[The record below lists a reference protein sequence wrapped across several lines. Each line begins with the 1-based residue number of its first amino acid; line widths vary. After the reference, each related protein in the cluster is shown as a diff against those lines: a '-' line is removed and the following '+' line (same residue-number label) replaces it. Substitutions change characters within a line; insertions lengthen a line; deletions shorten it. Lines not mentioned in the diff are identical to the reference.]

1 VNATLNLRAA
11 STARTRNLRASGT
24 ARTRIPVRVGAL
36 GAVLAGFILAAS
48 PAQADRIEKHFPVQN
63 KPKITV
69 RNSSGRIQV
78 KAWSKNEV
86 LVAWTNKSGKSVV
99 ETEAAGNRVEVATQT
114 NGDGISADDSKT
126 DFDITV
132 PVDSELSVRTDSGNV
147 TVDSV
152 HGDMTFDTVG
162 ANLQL
167 SDVDGYMVV
176 KTIDGSLVCNRCSG
190 KLEANSISGN
200 VQMISPTLDSVRVQ
214 TSSGNIFFDGSFLS
228 RGIYIMKNF
237 SGTIE
242 VHFASSDSFDVNATS
257 LKGDVINQATFK
269 PDTHG
274 SPHPASKWGHSL
286 FGTLN
291 EGHAK
296 VELSSF
302 SGTIKILKR
311 D

>member
-1 VNATLNLRAA
+1 MNATSYLRAA
-11 STARTRNLRASGT
+11 STARTRNS
-24 ARTRIPVRVGAL
+24 VRVGAL
-36 GAVLAGFILAAS
+36 GAVVAGLILAAS
-48 PAQADRIEKHFPVQN
+48 PAHADRIEKHFPVQN

-78 KAWSKNEV
+78 KAWTKNEV
-86 LVAWTNKSGKSVV
+86 LVAWTNASGKTVV
-99 ETEAAGNRVEVATQT
+99 ETEEAGNRVEVATRASE
-114 NGDGISADDSKT
+114 NGVSADDSKT
-126 DFDITV
+126 DFEITV
-132 PVDSELSVRTDSGNV
+132 PVESELSVRTDSGNV

-200 VQMISPTLDSVRVQ
+200 VQMIQPTLDSVRVQ
-214 TSSGNIFFDGSFLS
+214 TSSGNIFFDGSFLN

-257 LKGDVINQATFK
+257 LKGDVINQASFK

>member
-1 VNATLNLRAA
+1 MNA
-11 STARTRNLRASGT
+11 SFSSP
-24 ARTRIPVRVGAL
+24 IRVSAL
-36 GAVLAGFILAAS
+36 GAVMAGFILAAS
-48 PAQADRIEKHFPVQN
+48 PAQADRIEKHFAVQS

-69 RNSSGRIQV
+69 RNSNGRIQV
-78 KAWSKNEV
+78 KAWTKPEV
-86 LVAWTNKSGKSVV
+86 LVAWISASGRTVV
-99 ETEAAGNRVEVATQT
+99 ETELAGNRVEVATQF
-114 NGDGISADDSKT
+114 NGDGTSADDSKT
-126 DFDITV
+126 DFEITV
-132 PVDSELSVRTDSGNV
+132 PVESELSVRTDSGNV

-167 SDVDGYMVV
+167 SDVNGYMVV

-200 VQMISPTLDSVRVQ
+200 VQMIQPTLDSVRVQ

-242 VHFASSDSFDVNATS
+242 VHFSSSDSFDVNASS
-257 LKGDVINQATFK
+257 LKGDVINQASFK
-269 PDTHG
+269 PDSHG
-274 SPHPASKWGHSL
+274 SPHTASKWGHSL
-286 FGTLN
+286 FGTMN
-291 EGHAK
+291 DGHAK

>member
-1 VNATLNLRAA
+1 MVM
-11 STARTRNLRASGT
+11 
-24 ARTRIPVRVGAL
+24 
-36 GAVLAGFILAAS
+36 AGIVVAAS
-48 PAQADRIEKHFPVQN
+48 PARAERIEKHFTVHS

-78 KAWSKNEV
+78 KAWTKKEV
-86 LVAWTNKSGKSVV
+86 QVAWTNGSGKSVV
-99 ETEAAGNRVEVATQT
+99 DTEQAGNRVEIATQEAGG
-114 NGDGISADDSKT
+114 NISADDVKT
-126 DFDITV
+126 DFEITV
-132 PVDSELSVRTDSGNV
+132 PVESELNVRTDSGNV
-147 TVDSV
+147 TVESV

-167 SDVDGYMVV
+167 TDVDGYVV
-176 KTIDGSLVCNRCSG
+176 AKTIDGSLVCTRCSG

-200 VQMISPTLDSVRVQ
+200 MQMVDPTLESVRVQ
-214 TSSGNIFFDGSFLS
+214 TSSGNILFDGSFLS

-242 VHFASSDSFDVNATS
+242 VHFSSSDSFDVNATS

-274 SPHPASKWGHSL
+274 SPRPASKWGHSL
-286 FGTLN
+286 FGTMN

>member
-1 VNATLNLRAA
+1 M
-11 STARTRNLRASGT
+11 
-24 ARTRIPVRVGAL
+24 
-36 GAVLAGFILAAS
+36 AGFIMAAS
-48 PAQADRIEKHFPVQN
+48 PAQADRIEKHFAVQN

-78 KAWSKNEV
+78 KSWSKNEV
-86 LVAWTNKSGKSVV
+86 LVAWTNKSGKPVV
-99 ETEAAGNRVEVATQT
+99 ETEEAGNRVEVATRPNEDALT
-114 NGDGISADDSKT
+114 AEDNKT
-126 DFDITV
+126 DFEITV
-132 PVDSELSVRTDSGNV
+132 PVDSELNIRTDSGNV

-167 SDVDGYMVV
+167 SDVNGYLMV

-200 VQMISPTLDSVRVQ
+200 VSMVDPSLESVRVQ
-214 TSSGNIFFDGSFLS
+214 TSSGNIYFDGSFQS

-242 VHFASSDSFDVNATS
+242 VHFSSNDSFDVNAAS
-257 LKGDVINQATFK
+257 LKGDVINQASFK

-274 SPHPASKWGHSL
+274 NTHPASKWGHSL
-286 FGTLN
+286 FGTMN

>member
-1 VNATLNLRAA
+1 MNAFGN
-11 STARTRNLRASGT
+11 RN
-24 ARTRIPVRVGAL
+24 PVRVGAL
-36 GAVLAGFILAAS
+36 VAILAGLALAAT
-48 PAQADRIEKHFPVQN
+48 PAFADRMEKHFSVQD
-63 KPKITV
+63 KPKVTL
-69 RNSSGRIQV
+69 RNSTGRIQV
-78 KAWSKNEV
+78 KSWSKNEV
-86 LVAWTNKSGKSVV
+86 LVVWTNASGKAIV
-99 ETEAAGNRVEVATQT
+99 ETEQAGNRVEVDTRM
-114 NGDGISADDSKT
+114 ADDGVSSDQDKT
-126 DFDITV
+126 DFEITV
-132 PVDSELSVRTDSGNV
+132 PVESELNVRTDSGNV
-147 TVDSV
+147 TVESV

-167 SDVDGYMVV
+167 TDVNGYVVV

-200 VQMISPTLDSVRVQ
+200 VQMIQPSLDSVRVQ
-214 TSSGNIFFDGSFLS
+214 TSSGNILFDGSFMS

-242 VHFASSDSFDVNATS
+242 VHFSANDSFDVSAHS
-257 LKGDVINQATFK
+257 LKGDVINQASFK

-274 SPHPASKWGHSL
+274 DSHQPSKWGNSL
-286 FGTLN
+286 VGTMN
-291 EGHAK
+291 DGHAK

>member
-1 VNATLNLRAA
+1 VIASSNNTVRA
-11 STARTRNLRASGT
+11 
-24 ARTRIPVRVGAL
+24 GAL
-36 GAVLAGFILAAS
+36 GAIMTGFVLAAS
-48 PAQADRIEKHFPVQN
+48 PARADRIEKHFPVQN
-63 KPKITV
+63 KPKITI

-86 LVAWTNKSGKSVV
+86 QVAWTNPSAKTGVQ
-99 ETEAAGNRVEVATQT
+99 TEQAGNRVEVTT
-114 NGDGISADDSKT
+114 IPSEDWTSADDLKT
-126 DFDITV
+126 NFEISV
-132 PVDSELSVRTDSGNV
+132 PVESELNVRTDSGNV
-147 TVDSV
+147 TVESV

-167 SDVDGYMVV
+167 SDVNGYVMV
-176 KTIDGSLVCNRCSG
+176 KTIDGSLLCTRCSG

-200 VQMISPTLDSVRVQ
+200 MQMLQPTLDSLRVQ
-214 TSSGNIFFDGSFLS
+214 TSSGNILFDGNFLS

-242 VHFASSDSFDVNATS
+242 VHFSGSDSFDLNATS
-257 LKGDVINQATFK
+257 LKGDVINQASFK
-269 PDTHG
+269 PDVHG
-274 SPHPASKWGHSL
+274 SSHPSSKWGHSL
-286 FGTLN
+286 FGTMN

>member
-1 VNATLNLRAA
+1 VNVTSNLRAA
-11 STARTRNLRASGT
+11 STARTR
-24 ARTRIPVRVGAL
+24 IPVRFGAL
-36 GAVLAGFILAAS
+36 GAVMAGFILAAS
-48 PAQADRIEKHFPVQN
+48 PAHADRTEKHFPVQS
-63 KPKITV
+63 KPKIMV

-78 KAWSKNEV
+78 KAWTKNEV
-86 LVAWTNKSGKSVV
+86 LVAWTNATGKSVV
-99 ETEAAGNRVEVATQT
+99 ETEAAGNRVEVSTQT
-114 NGDGISADDSKT
+114 NEDGIAADDSKT
-126 DFDITV
+126 DFEITV
-132 PVDSELSVRTDSGNV
+132 PVESELSVRTDSGNV

-176 KTIDGSLVCNRCSG
+176 KTIDGSLLCTRCSG

-200 VQMISPTLDSVRVQ
+200 VQMIAPTLDSVRVQ
-214 TSSGNIFFDGSFLS
+214 TSSGNILFDGSFLS

-242 VHFASSDSFDVNATS
+242 VHFSSSDSFDVNANS

-274 SPHPASKWGHSL
+274 TPHPASKWGHG
-286 FGTLN
+286 FVGTMN

>member
-1 VNATLNLRAA
+1 VRAGTLGVAM
-11 STARTRNLRASGT
+11 
-24 ARTRIPVRVGAL
+24 
-36 GAVLAGFILAAS
+36 AGFIFAAS
-48 PAQADRIEKHFPVQN
+48 PARADRMEKHFAVQN
-63 KPKITV
+63 KPKVTV
-69 RNSSGRIQV
+69 RNSTGRIQV

-86 LVAWTNKSGKSVV
+86 QVVWTNASGKVVV
-99 ETEAAGNRVEVATQT
+99 ETEEAGNRVEVDTRA
-114 NGDGISADDSKT
+114 NADGVSAEDCKT
-126 DFDITV
+126 DFEITV
-132 PVDSELSVRTDSGNV
+132 PTESELNVRTDSGNV

-200 VQMISPTLDSVRVQ
+200 VQMLQPTLDSVRVQ

-237 SGTIE
+237 NGTIE
-242 VHFASSDSFDVNATS
+242 VHFTPSDSFDVNATS
-257 LKGDVINQATFK
+257 LKGDVINQASFK

-274 SPHPASKWGHSL
+274 TPHAESKWGHSL
-286 FGTLN
+286 FGTMN

>member
-1 VNATLNLRAA
+1 V
-11 STARTRNLRASGT
+11 
-24 ARTRIPVRVGAL
+24 I
-36 GAVLAGFILAAS
+36 AGFILAAS
-48 PAQADRIEKHFPVQN
+48 PAQADRAEKHFQVQS

-69 RNSSGRIQV
+69 RNSNGRIQV
-78 KAWSKNEV
+78 KAWNKNEV
-86 LVAWTNKSGKSVV
+86 LVAWTNSSGKSVV
-99 ETEAAGNRVEVATQT
+99 ETEEAGNRVEVSTRMSA
-114 NGDGISADDSKT
+114 DGISADDSKT
-126 DFDITV
+126 DFEITV
-132 PVDSELSVRTDSGNV
+132 PIESELNVRTDSGNV

-167 SDVDGYMVV
+167 SDVNGYLVV

-200 VQMISPTLDSVRVQ
+200 VQMIQPTLDSVRVQ
-214 TSSGNIFFDGSFLS
+214 TSSGNIFFDGSFLN

-257 LKGDVINQATFK
+257 LKGNVINQATFK
-269 PDTHG
+269 PDSHG
-274 SPHPASKWGHSL
+274 SPHPASKWGQSL
-286 FGTLN
+286 FGTMN

>member
-1 VNATLNLRAA
+1 MMAA
-11 STARTRNLRASGT
+11 L
-24 ARTRIPVRVGAL
+24 
-36 GAVLAGFILAAS
+36 ILAAT
-48 PAQADRIEKHFPVQN
+48 PAHADRNEKHFAVQN
-63 KPKITV
+63 KPMITV
-69 RNSSGRIQV
+69 RNASGRIQV

-86 LVAWTNKSGKSVV
+86 QVVWTNTSGKNAVD
-99 ETEAAGNRVEVATQT
+99 TEQAGNRIEVLTRATDE
-114 NGDGISADDSKT
+114 NMAPEELKI
-126 DFDITV
+126 DFEITV
-132 PVDSELSVRTDSGNV
+132 PVESELSVRTNSGNV

-167 SDVDGYMVV
+167 SDVDGYMVI
-176 KTIDGSLVCNRCSG
+176 KTIDGSLVCTRCSG

-200 VQMISPTLDSVRVQ
+200 VQILQPALDSVRVQ
-214 TSSGNIFFDGSFLS
+214 TSSGNIMFDGSFLS

-242 VHFASSDSFDVNATS
+242 VHFSPNDSFDLNATS
-257 LKGDVINQATFK
+257 LKGDVINQASFK

-274 SPHPASKWGHSL
+274 STYAPSKWGHSL
-286 FGTLN
+286 FGTMN
-291 EGHAK
+291 DGHAK

-302 SGTIKILKR
+302 SGIIKILKR

>member
-1 VNATLNLRAA
+1 M
-11 STARTRNLRASGT
+11 
-24 ARTRIPVRVGAL
+24 VGL
-36 GAVLAGFILAAS
+36 ILASS
-48 PAQADRIEKHFPVQN
+48 PARADRAEKHFPVQN

-69 RNSSGRIQV
+69 RNSNGRIQV
-78 KAWSKNEV
+78 KAWAKNEV
-86 LVAWTNKSGKSVV
+86 QVSWSNPSGKTVV
-99 ETEAAGNRVEVATQT
+99 ETEGAGNRVEVLTRETQE
-114 NGDGISADDSKT
+114 GLSEQDCKT
-126 DFDITV
+126 DFEITV
-132 PVDSELSVRTDSGNV
+132 PVNSELNVRTDSGSV

-167 SDVDGYMVV
+167 SDVEGYVVV
-176 KTIDGSLVCNRCSG
+176 KTIDGSLVCTRCAG

-200 VQMISPTLDSVRVQ
+200 VQMVQPTLDSMRVQ

-257 LKGDVINQATFK
+257 LKGDVVNQASFK

-274 SPHPASKWGHSL
+274 SSHLASKFGHSL
-286 FGTLN
+286 FGTMN

-302 SGTIKILKR
+302 SGTIKILQR

>member
-1 VNATLNLRAA
+1 VNVSYNAVRTSAFGLVLTGFLLA
-11 STARTRNLRASGT
+11 S
-24 ARTRIPVRVGAL
+24 
-36 GAVLAGFILAAS
+36 S
-48 PAQADRIEKHFPVQN
+48 PAHADRIEKHFTVEG

-78 KAWSKNEV
+78 KAWTKNEV
-86 LVAWTNKSGKSVV
+86 QVAWTNATGKNIV
-99 ETEAAGNRVEVATQT
+99 ETEQAGNRVEIATRM
-114 NGDGISADDSKT
+114 DGENDSAENIKT
-126 DFDITV
+126 DFEITV
-132 PVDSELSVRTDSGNV
+132 PVESELNVRTDSGNV
-147 TVDSV
+147 NVESV

-167 SDVDGYMVV
+167 TDVNGYVVV
-176 KTIDGSLVCNRCSG
+176 KTIAGSLVCTRCSG

-200 VQMISPTLDSVRVQ
+200 MQMVQPSLDSVRVQ
-214 TSSGNIFFDGSFLS
+214 TSSGNILFDGSFLS

-242 VHFASSDSFDVNATS
+242 VHFSSSDSFDLKATS
-257 LKGDVINQATFK
+257 LKGDVINQASFK

-274 SPHPASKWGHSL
+274 DSHPSSKWGHSL
-286 FGTLN
+286 FGTMN

>member
-1 VNATLNLRAA
+1 M
-11 STARTRNLRASGT
+11 
-24 ARTRIPVRVGAL
+24 
-36 GAVLAGFILAAS
+36 AGLIMAAS
-48 PAQADRIEKHFPVQN
+48 PAQADRIEKHFAVQN

-78 KAWSKNEV
+78 KAWAKNEV
-86 LVAWTNKSGKSVV
+86 MVAWTNKSGKSVV
-99 ETEAAGNRVEVATQT
+99 ETEEAGNRVEVATRP
-114 NGDGISADDSKT
+114 GEDGASADDSKT
-126 DFDITV
+126 DFEITV
-132 PVDSELSVRTDSGNV
+132 PVDSELNVRTDSGNV

-162 ANLQL
+162 ASLQL
-167 SDVDGYMVV
+167 SDVDGYMMV
-176 KTIDGSLVCNRCSG
+176 KTIDGSLVCTRCSG

-200 VQMISPTLDSVRVQ
+200 VSLVDPTLENLRVQ
-214 TSSGNIFFDGSFLS
+214 TSSGNIYFDGSFLS

-242 VHFASSDSFDVNATS
+242 VHFSSNDSFDVNATS
-257 LKGDVINQATFK
+257 LKGDVINQASFK

-274 SPHPASKWGHSL
+274 NPHPASKWGHSL
-286 FGTLN
+286 FGTMN

>member
-1 VNATLNLRAA
+1 VNVSLNSRAA
-11 STARTRNLRASGT
+11 STARTRNPRAAST
-24 ARTRIPVRVGAL
+24 ARTRIAVRVSAL
-36 GAVLAGFILAAS
+36 GAVMAGLILAAS
-48 PAQADRIEKHFPVQN
+48 PAQADRVEKHFAVQS

-78 KAWSKNEV
+78 KAWAKNEV
-86 LVAWTNKSGKSVV
+86 LVTWTNKNGKTVV
-99 ETEAAGNRVEVATQT
+99 ETEEAGNRVEVAARPEEE
-114 NGDGISADDSKT
+114 GISADEGKT
-126 DFDITV
+126 DFEITV
-132 PVDSELSVRTDSGNV
+132 PVDSELNVRTDSGNV

-167 SDVDGYMVV
+167 TDVDGYVMV
-176 KTIDGSLVCNRCSG
+176 KTIDGSLVCTRCSG

-200 VQMISPTLDSVRVQ
+200 VSMVDPTLDSLRVQ
-214 TSSGNIFFDGSFLS
+214 TSSGNIYFDGSFLS
-228 RGIYIMKNF
+228 RGIYILKNF

-242 VHFASSDSFDVNATS
+242 VHFSSNDSFDVDATS
-257 LKGDVINQATFK
+257 LKGDVINQASFK

-274 SPHPASKWGHSL
+274 SPHPASKFGHSL
-286 FGTLN
+286 FGTMN

>member
-1 VNATLNLRAA
+1 MKVSFNASFNAKSVRA
-11 STARTRNLRASGT
+11 
-24 ARTRIPVRVGAL
+24 GAL
-36 GAVLAGFILAAS
+36 GAIMAGFVLAAS
-48 PAQADRIEKHFPVQN
+48 PAHADRIEKHFAVQS

-69 RNSSGRIQV
+69 RNSTGRIQV
-78 KAWSKNEV
+78 KAWTKSEV
-86 LVAWTNKSGKSVV
+86 MVAWTNASGKAVV
-99 ETEAAGNRVEVATQT
+99 ETEVAGNRVEVATRM
-114 NGDGISADDSKT
+114 NEDGAPADDTKT
-126 DFDITV
+126 DFEITV
-132 PVDSELSVRTDSGNV
+132 PVESELSVRTDSGNV
-147 TVDSV
+147 TVESV

-167 SDVDGYMVV
+167 TDVDGYMVA
-176 KTIDGSLVCNRCSG
+176 KTIDGSLVCTRCSG

-214 TSSGNIFFDGSFLS
+214 TSSGNILFDGSFLS

-242 VHFASSDSFDVNATS
+242 VHFSPSDSFDVNATS

-274 SPHPASKWGHSL
+274 NPRPASKWGQSL
-286 FGTLN
+286 FGTMN

>member
-1 VNATLNLRAA
+1 MNA
-11 STARTRNLRASGT
+11 SSSSP
-24 ARTRIPVRVGAL
+24 IRVSAL
-36 GAVLAGFILAAS
+36 GAVMAGFILAAS
-48 PAQADRIEKHFPVQN
+48 PAHADRIEKHFAVQS

-69 RNSSGRIQV
+69 RNSNGRIQV
-78 KAWSKNEV
+78 KAWSKPEV
-86 LVAWTNKSGKSVV
+86 LVAWTSASGRTVV
-99 ETEAAGNRVEVATQT
+99 ETELAGNRVEVATQF
-114 NGDGISADDSKT
+114 NGDGTSADDSKT
-126 DFDITV
+126 DFEITV
-132 PVDSELSVRTDSGNV
+132 PVESELSVRTDSGNV

-167 SDVDGYMVV
+167 SDVNGYLVV

-200 VQMISPTLDSVRVQ
+200 VQMIQPSLDSVRVQ

-242 VHFASSDSFDVNATS
+242 VHFSSSDSFDVNASS
-257 LKGDVINQATFK
+257 LKGDVINQASFK
-269 PDTHG
+269 PDSHG
-274 SPHPASKWGHSL
+274 TPHTASKWGHSL
-286 FGTLN
+286 FGTMN
-291 EGHAK
+291 DGHAK

>member
-1 VNATLNLRAA
+1 M
-11 STARTRNLRASGT
+11 
-24 ARTRIPVRVGAL
+24 
-36 GAVLAGFILAAS
+36 GAVSAVLVGLILAAS
-48 PAQADRIEKHFPVQN
+48 PARADHAEKHFAVQN

-69 RNSSGRIQV
+69 RNSNGRIQV
-78 KAWSKNEV
+78 KAWAKNEV
-86 LVAWTNKSGKSVV
+86 QVSWTNPSGKTVV
-99 ETEAAGNRVEVATQT
+99 ETEGAGNRVEVLTRETQE
-114 NGDGISADDSKT
+114 GLSPEDCKT
-126 DFDITV
+126 DFEITV
-132 PVDSELSVRTDSGNV
+132 PVNSELNVRTDSGSV

-167 SDVDGYMVV
+167 SDVEGYVVV
-176 KTIDGSLVCNRCSG
+176 KTIDGSLVCTRCSG

-200 VQMISPTLDSVRVQ
+200 VQMVQPTLDSMRVQ

-257 LKGDVINQATFK
+257 LKGDVINQASFK

-274 SPHPASKWGHSL
+274 SSHPASRFGHSL
-286 FGTLN
+286 FGTMN

-302 SGTIKILKR
+302 SGTIKILQR

>member
-1 VNATLNLRAA
+1 MNASSYNRWAA
-11 STARTRNLRASGT
+11 NTARSSRNSMRL
-24 ARTRIPVRVGAL
+24 GAL
-36 GAVLAGFILAAS
+36 SAAIVGFILAAS
-48 PAQADRIEKHFPVQN
+48 PAHADRAERHFQVQS

-69 RNSSGRIQV
+69 RNSNGRIQV
-78 KAWSKNEV
+78 KAWTRNEV
-86 LVAWTNKSGKSVV
+86 LVAWTNASGKSTV
-99 ETEAAGNRVEVATQT
+99 ETEEAGNRVEVSTRT
-114 NGDGISADDSKT
+114 IDDGVSAEDSKT
-126 DFDITV
+126 DFEITV
-132 PVDSELSVRTDSGNV
+132 PVESELNVRTDSGNV
-147 TVDSV
+147 TVESV

-176 KTIDGSLVCNRCSG
+176 KTIDGSLICTRCSG

-200 VQMISPTLDSVRVQ
+200 VQMIQPTLDSVRVQ

-257 LKGDVINQATFK
+257 LKGNVVNQASFK
-269 PDTHG
+269 PDAHG
-274 SPHPASKWGHSL
+274 SPHPASKWGQSL
-286 FGTLN
+286 FGTMN

>member
-1 VNATLNLRAA
+1 VNA
-11 STARTRNLRASGT
+11 SSSSP
-24 ARTRIPVRVGAL
+24 IRVSAL
-36 GAVLAGFILAAS
+36 GAVMAGFILAAS
-48 PAQADRIEKHFPVQN
+48 PAQADRIEKHFAVQS

-69 RNSSGRIQV
+69 RNSNGRIQV
-78 KAWSKNEV
+78 KAWAKPEV
-86 LVAWTNKSGKSVV
+86 LVAWTSASGRTVV
-99 ETEAAGNRVEVATQT
+99 ETELAGNRVEVATQF
-114 NGDGISADDSKT
+114 NGDGTSADDSKT
-126 DFDITV
+126 DFEITV
-132 PVDSELSVRTDSGNV
+132 PVESELSVRTDSGNV

-167 SDVDGYMVV
+167 SDVNGYMVV

-200 VQMISPTLDSVRVQ
+200 VQMIQPTLDSVRVQ

-242 VHFASSDSFDVNATS
+242 VHFSSSDSFDVNASS

-269 PDTHG
+269 PDSHG
-274 SPHPASKWGHSL
+274 SPHTASKWGHSL
-286 FGTLN
+286 FGTMN
-291 EGHAK
+291 DGHAK

>member
-1 VNATLNLRAA
+1 MNISYQAVKT
-11 STARTRNLRASGT
+11 
-24 ARTRIPVRVGAL
+24 GAL
-36 GAVLAGFILAAS
+36 GLMMAGIVLSAS
-48 PAQADRIEKHFPVQN
+48 PAHADRIEKHFTVQN

-69 RNSSGRIQV
+69 RNSNGRIQV
-78 KAWSKNEV
+78 KAWTKNEV
-86 LVAWTNKSGKSVV
+86 QVAWTNGNGKNAV
-99 ETEAAGNRVEVATQT
+99 ETEQAGNRVEIATRMDRD
-114 NGDGISADDSKT
+114 NLSADNVKT
-126 DFDITV
+126 DFEITV
-132 PVDSELSVRTDSGNV
+132 PVESELNVRTDSGNV
-147 TVDSV
+147 TVESV

-167 SDVDGYMVV
+167 TDVDGYVVV
-176 KTIDGSLVCNRCSG
+176 KTIDGSLVCTRCSG

-200 VQMISPTLDSVRVQ
+200 MQMIQPSLDSVRVQ
-214 TSSGNIFFDGSFLS
+214 TSSGNILFDGSFLS

-242 VHFASSDSFDVNATS
+242 VHFTAGDSFDVKATS
-257 LKGDVINQATFK
+257 LKGDVINQASFK

-274 SPHPASKWGHSL
+274 DSTPSSKWGHSL
-286 FGTLN
+286 FGTMN

>member
-1 VNATLNLRAA
+1 VRA
-11 STARTRNLRASGT
+11 
-24 ARTRIPVRVGAL
+24 GAL
-36 GAVLAGFILAAS
+36 GAIMAGIVLAS
-48 PAQADRIEKHFPVQN
+48 VPAHADRIEKHFTVQS

-78 KAWSKNEV
+78 KAWTKNEV
-86 LVAWTNKSGKSVV
+86 MVAWTNASGKALV
-99 ETEAAGNRVEVATQT
+99 ETEEAGNRVEVAARLSD
-114 NGDGISADDSKT
+114 DGASAEDAKT
-126 DFDITV
+126 DFEITV
-132 PVDSELSVRTDSGNV
+132 PVESELSVRTDSGNV

-167 SDVDGYMVV
+167 TDVDGYMVV

-200 VQMISPTLDSVRVQ
+200 MQMISPTLDSVRVQ
-214 TSSGNIFFDGSFLS
+214 TSSGNILFDGSFLS

-242 VHFASSDSFDVNATS
+242 VHFSSNDSFDLNATS
-257 LKGDVINQATFK
+257 LKGDVVNQASFK

-274 SPHPASKWGHSL
+274 SPHPASRWGQSL
-286 FGTLN
+286 FGTMN
-291 EGHAK
+291 DGHAK

-302 SGTIKILKR
+302 NGTIKILKR

>member
-1 VNATLNLRAA
+1 MVM
-11 STARTRNLRASGT
+11 
-24 ARTRIPVRVGAL
+24 
-36 GAVLAGFILAAS
+36 AGFAFAAS
-48 PAQADRIEKHFPVQN
+48 PALAEHAEKHFTVQS

-78 KAWSKNEV
+78 KAWTKNEV
-86 LVAWTNKSGKSVV
+86 QVAWTTATGKTVV
-99 ETEAAGNRVEVATQT
+99 ETEQAGNRVEVATRA
-114 NGDGISADDSKT
+114 GDGEASEEDLKT
-126 DFDITV
+126 DFEITV
-132 PVDSELSVRTDSGNV
+132 PVESELNVRTNSGNV
-147 TVDSV
+147 TVESV

-167 SDVDGYMVV
+167 ADVDGYVVV
-176 KTIDGSLVCNRCSG
+176 KTIDGSLVCTRCSG
-190 KLEANSISGN
+190 KLEANSISGSM
-200 VQMISPTLDSVRVQ
+200 QMIQPSLDSVRVQ
-214 TSSGNIFFDGSFLS
+214 TSSGNILFDGSFLS

-242 VHFASSDSFDVNATS
+242 VHFSQNDSFDLAANS
-257 LKGDVINQATFK
+257 LKGDVINQASFK

-274 SPHPASKWGHSL
+274 SPRPASKWGHG
-286 FGTLN
+286 FVGTMN
-291 EGHAK
+291 DGHAK

>member
-1 VNATLNLRAA
+1 MNVSYSTVKSSTFGLVMTGFLLA
-11 STARTRNLRASGT
+11 S
-24 ARTRIPVRVGAL
+24 
-36 GAVLAGFILAAS
+36 S
-48 PAQADRIEKHFPVQN
+48 PAHADRIEKHFPVQG

-78 KAWSKNEV
+78 KAWTRNEV
-86 LVAWTNKSGKSVV
+86 QVAWSSVTGKSVV
-99 ETEAAGNRVEVATQT
+99 ETEQAGNRVEIATRM
-114 NGDGISADDSKT
+114 DGENDPAENIKT
-126 DFDITV
+126 DFEITV
-132 PVDSELSVRTDSGNV
+132 PVESELSVRTDSGNV
-147 TVDSV
+147 NVESV

-167 SDVDGYMVV
+167 TDVNGYVVV
-176 KTIDGSLVCNRCSG
+176 KTIDGSLVCTRCSG

-200 VQMISPTLDSVRVQ
+200 MQMVQPSLDSVRVQ
-214 TSSGNIFFDGSFLS
+214 TSSGNILFDGSFLS

-242 VHFASSDSFDVNATS
+242 VHFTSSDSFDVKATS
-257 LKGDVINQATFK
+257 LKGDVINQASFK

-274 SPHPASKWGHSL
+274 DSHPSSKWGHSL
-286 FGTLN
+286 FGTMN

>member
-1 VNATLNLRAA
+1 MNAFGN
-11 STARTRNLRASGT
+11 RNS
-24 ARTRIPVRVGAL
+24 VRVGAL
-36 GAVLAGFILAAS
+36 GAFLVGLALAVV
-48 PAQADRIEKHFPVQN
+48 PAHADHMEKHFSVQD
-63 KPKITV
+63 KPKVTL

-78 KAWSKNEV
+78 KSWNKTEV
-86 LVAWTNKSGKSVV
+86 LVAWTNTSGKAVV
-99 ETEAAGNRVEVATQT
+99 ETEQAGNRVEIDTRMM
-114 NGDGISADDSKT
+114 DSSTTSDQVKT
-126 DFDITV
+126 DFEITV
-132 PVDSELSVRTDSGNV
+132 PVESELSVRTDSGNV
-147 TVDSV
+147 TVESV

-167 SDVDGYMVV
+167 TDVNGYVVV

-200 VQMISPTLDSVRVQ
+200 VQMVQPSLDSVRVQ
-214 TSSGNIFFDGSFLS
+214 TSSGNILFDGSFMS

-242 VHFASSDSFDVNATS
+242 VHFSANDSFDVNANS
-257 LKGDVINQATFK
+257 LKGAVINQASFK

-274 SPHPASKWGHSL
+274 APRPASKWGHS
-286 FGTLN
+286 FIGTMN
-291 EGHAK
+291 DGHAK

-302 SGTIKILKR
+302 SGTIKILSR

>member
-1 VNATLNLRAA
+1 MN
-11 STARTRNLRASGT
+11 ASGNRN
-24 ARTRIPVRVGAL
+24 AVRVGAL
-36 GAVLAGFILAAS
+36 GTILAGLALAAV
-48 PAQADRIEKHFPVQN
+48 PAHADRMEKHFPVQD
-63 KPKITV
+63 KPKVTI

-78 KAWSKNEV
+78 KAWAKNEV
-86 LVAWTNKSGKSVV
+86 LVAWTNASGKPVV
-99 ETEAAGNRVEVATQT
+99 ETEQAGNRVEVDARME
-114 NGDGISADDSKT
+114 DGTVAAEQMKT
-126 DFDITV
+126 DFEITV
-132 PVDSELSVRTDSGNV
+132 PVESELNVRTDSGNV
-147 TVDSV
+147 TVESV

-167 SDVDGYMVV
+167 TDVNGYVVV

-200 VQMISPTLDSVRVQ
+200 VQMIQPSLDSVRVQ
-214 TSSGNIFFDGSFLS
+214 TSSGNILYDGSFMS

-242 VHFASSDSFDVNATS
+242 VHFSSNDSFDVNANS
-257 LKGDVINQATFK
+257 LKGEVINQATFK

-274 SPHPASKWGHSL
+274 TPHPASKWGHG
-286 FGTLN
+286 FIGTMN

-302 SGTIKILKR
+302 SGTIKILSR